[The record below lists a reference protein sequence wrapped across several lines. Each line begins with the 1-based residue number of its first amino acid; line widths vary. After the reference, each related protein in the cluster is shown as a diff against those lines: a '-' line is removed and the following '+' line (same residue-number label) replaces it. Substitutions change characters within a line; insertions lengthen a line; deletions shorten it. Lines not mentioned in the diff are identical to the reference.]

1 MNNKTMKFTAG
12 DTVRILVMEDILSIG
27 NAYQVGDICVV
38 KEVNPTEESDY
49 TVFTKDGSDYW
60 YFMEEE
66 LELVETTGSAEV
78 PPESIEEILAR
89 HNIKD
94 EHSESRGL

>member
-1 MNNKTMKFTAG
+1 MSNKTMKFKAG
-12 DTVRILVMEDILSIG
+12 DTVRILAMGYVLARD
-27 NAYQVGDICVV
+27 NDYQIGDICVI
-38 KEVNPTEESDY
+38 KEVNPTERRAY
-49 TVFTKDGSDYW
+49 IVFTKDGSDYW

-66 LELVETTGSAEV
+66 LELVETAESAEM

-94 EHSESRGL
+94 NT